1 MHACVTISLCVS
13 EHLITISTL
22 QSSRTES
29 TWFNHLHQRLVACII
44 SKQNPILVFNY
55 IVLGC
60 SGFEVLNTSAGPN
73 LGQTRSKKATKHGRH
88 EGFRPTPQ
96 AGWSCPKD
104 VLGLGGLP
112 AVTGFRSPLRP
123 VFAGCK
129 SYFLVNMIGSYWVLV
144 TGSSLKQH
152 FWLGEQWPQQ
162 KANISVEWYPKPWL
176 VQWKL
181 DSMFSPIGSK
191 WSLSMGWPFRKA
203 QLYRN
208 LLFPSVLW
216 KIQKKHR

>member
-1 MHACVTISLCVS
+1 MFWVWGL
-13 EHLITISTL
+13 EHLCRPKPWTD
-22 QSSRTES
+22 
-29 TWFNHLHQRLVACII
+29 
-44 SKQNPILVFNY
+44 P
-55 IVLGC
+55 
-60 SGFEVLNTSAGPN
+60 
-73 LGQTRSKKATKHGRH
+73 HGRH

-129 SYFLVNMIGSYWVLV
+129 SYFLVNIWLAHIESLFLVVVWNSTFGMIP
-144 TGSSLKQH
+144 
-152 FWLGEQWPQQ
+152 E
-162 KANISVEWYPKPWL
+162 PWR

-203 QLYRN
+203 QPYRN

-216 KIQKKHR
+216 KIQKQIDRPETGQPP